1 MFINFERVDAL
12 LSYDPETGI
21 LRWKVSR
28 QGRGCRAGAE
38 VGSSD
43 KDGYLN
49 VMLDGKVYKAHRL
62 AHLLMTGHWPER
74 NPEHEN
80 RIKSDNR
87 WENIKDLARNQS
99 ENMGNQGPHMNN
111 TSGLKGV
118 SWDKQ
123 KRKWMSRIRVR
134 RPIPLG
140 YFTDLR
146 LAGLTY
152 DAAAKLAW
160 GLRFS
165 CLNFPPEESDHI
177 VLLERVFQQIESAH
191 G

>member
-1 MFINFERVDAL
+1 LES
-12 LSYDPETGI
+12 LS
-21 LRWKVSR
+21 S
-28 QGRGCRAGAE
+28 GRGCRAGAE

-99 ENMGNQGPHMNN
+99 
-111 TSGLKGV
+111 V
-118 SWDKQ
+118 
-123 KRKWMSRIRVR
+123 
-134 RPIPLG
+134 
-140 YFTDLR
+140 
-146 LAGLTY
+146 
-152 DAAAKLAW
+152 
-160 GLRFS
+160 
-165 CLNFPPEESDHI
+165 
-177 VLLERVFQQIESAH
+177 
-191 G
+191 